1 MNKEDK
7 DNEEKDKDKD
17 KDTDNKKDTD
27 VCQLINENNI
37 LKNQVNF
44 LMECISNQM
53 KNLEL
58 LCKSNKSNLIPIEY
72 LKPYYEKTYKCDI
85 YI

>member
-7 DNEEKDKDKD
+7 DNEEKDK
-17 KDTDNKKDTD
+17 DNKKDTD

>member
-7 DNEEKDKDKD
+7 DNEEKD

>member
-1 MNKEDK
+1 MDK
-7 DNEEKDKDKD
+7 DNEVDINNLIHE
-17 KDTDNKKDTD
+17 NK
-27 VCQLINENNI
+27 II
-37 LKNQVNF
+37 KNQVKF

-58 LCKSNKSNLIPIEY
+58 LCKSNKTNLIPIEN

>member
-1 MNKEDK
+1 MENI
-7 DNEEKDKDKD
+7 DNMIVSDSNIDI
-17 KDTDNKKDTD
+17 NH
-27 VCQLINENNI
+27 LINENNI
-37 LKNQVNF
+37 LKNQVKF

>member
-1 MNKEDK
+1 MDK
-7 DNEEKDKDKD
+7 DIDKDID
-17 KDTDNKKDTD
+17 D
-27 VCQLINENNI
+27 LINENNI
-37 LKNQVNF
+37 LKNQLKF

>member
-1 MNKEDK
+1 M
-7 DNEEKDKDKD
+7 DNI
-17 KDTDNKKDTD
+17 DNIIVSDSNND
-27 VCQLINENNI
+27 MDNLINENNI
-37 LKNQVNF
+37 LKNQVKF

-58 LCKSNKSNLIPIEY
+58 LCKSNKTNLIPKEN
-72 LKPYYEKTYKCDI
+72 LKPYYEKTYKYDI

>member
-7 DNEEKDKDKD
+7 DNEEKDK
-17 KDTDNKKDTD
+17 DNKKDTD

-58 LCKSNKSNLIPIEY
+58 LCKSNNSNLIPIEY

>member
-1 MNKEDK
+1 MENI
-7 DNEEKDKDKD
+7 DNMIVSDSNIDI
-17 KDTDNKKDTD
+17 NH
-27 VCQLINENNI
+27 LINENNI
-37 LKNQVNF
+37 LKNQVKF

-53 KNLEL
+53 NNLEL

>member
-1 MNKEDK
+1 MDNDDEDIDK
-7 DNEEKDKDKD
+7 DIDKDID
-17 KDTDNKKDTD
+17 D
-27 VCQLINENNI
+27 LINENNI
-37 LKNQVNF
+37 LKNQLKF

>member
-1 MNKEDK
+1 MGK
-7 DNEEKDKDKD
+7 DN
-17 KDTDNKKDTD
+17 DNDND
-27 VCQLINENNI
+27 INNDINNLINENNI
-37 LKNQVNF
+37 LKNQVKF

-58 LCKSNKSNLIPIEY
+58 LCKSNKTNLIPIEN

>member
-1 MNKEDK
+1 M
-7 DNEEKDKDKD
+7 DNDDE
-17 KDTDNKKDTD
+17 DTD

-37 LKNQVNF
+37 LKNQVKF

-58 LCKSNKSNLIPIEY
+58 LCKNNKSNLIPIEY

>member
-1 MNKEDK
+1 MDMDEYNENENENED
-7 DNEEKDKDKD
+7 NDKG
-17 KDTDNKKDTD
+17 TD
-27 VCQLINENNI
+27 VVQLINENNI
-37 LKNQVNF
+37 LKNQVKF

-53 KNLEL
+53 KNLET
-58 LCKSNKSNLIPIEY
+58 LCKSNKTNLIPIEY

>member
-1 MNKEDK
+1 MDMDK
-7 DNEEKDKDKD
+7 DIDD
-17 KDTDNKKDTD
+17 
-27 VCQLINENNI
+27 LINENNI
-37 LKNQVNF
+37 LKNQLKF

>member
-1 MNKEDK
+1 MDNDDK
-7 DNEEKDKDKD
+7 DIDKDID
-17 KDTDNKKDTD
+17 D
-27 VCQLINENNI
+27 LINENNI
-37 LKNQVNF
+37 LKNQLKF

>member
-1 MNKEDK
+1 MDNDDED
-7 DNEEKDKDKD
+7 N
-17 KDTDNKKDTD
+17 DTD

-37 LKNQVNF
+37 LKNQVKF

-58 LCKSNKSNLIPIEY
+58 LCKNNKSNLIPIEY

>member
-1 MNKEDK
+1 MLKNTLHFHFIYAK
-7 DNEEKDKDKD
+7 N
-17 KDTDNKKDTD
+17 NS
-27 VCQLINENNI
+27 NNI
-37 LKNQVNF
+37 LKNQVKF

-58 LCKSNKSNLIPIEY
+58 LCKSNKTNLIPKEN